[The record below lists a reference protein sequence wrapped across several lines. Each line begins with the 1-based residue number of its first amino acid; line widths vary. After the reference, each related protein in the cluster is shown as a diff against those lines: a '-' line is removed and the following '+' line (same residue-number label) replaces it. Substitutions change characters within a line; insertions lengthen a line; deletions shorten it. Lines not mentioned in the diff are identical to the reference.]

1 VLLFHSDQT
10 IEERGTIALSAGKTY
25 TVTLNFIG
33 GFRAD
38 VGVGKGAFRLGA
50 ARVIDEDEE
59 IRLACELAQNSDA
72 TILVCGTNA
81 EWESEGEFDPFP
93 ANLQEPSARI

>member
-1 VLLFHSDQT
+1 M
-10 IEERGTIALSAGKTY
+10 
-25 TVTLNFIG
+25 LNFVG

-59 IRLACELAQNSDA
+59 IRVACELAQTSDA

-81 EWESEGEFDPFP
+81 EWESEGEL
-93 ANLQEPSARI
+93 NPSSTEEFRPSS